1 MIMKK
6 EDKPK
11 KIKVKCRTCKR
22 KEVVAS
28 RLKKKNIKVRKVD
41 FDTLLTSMTI
51 VKIETEE

>member
-1 MIMKK
+1 MKK